1 MKRHMAI
8 PARPRMKT
16 PKKGKR
22 DIAATYNAFK
32 RHNGQLYT
40 GAKVGRGQRWRY
52 DQGEWKERKL
62 TPDKWEFAYSVTK
75 RRAGHAPE
83 GSGAPVGTEYH
94 WYILAHQVVKKINAN
109 DYTTSMTGRK
119 YKVAHKRADKE
130 AWSSNEHAQNR
141 RVIMFLEEMLRE
153 LKRQTPVSL
162 PAKRADGGGRARSH
176 FNGDGDGVSEKARE
190 KAGKEPAR
198 WPREVP
204 MAAGSSKTRTSRTVR
219 RAR

>member
-130 AWSSNEHAQNR
+130 AWSSNERAQNK

-153 LKRQTPVSL
+153 LKRQTPVAL
-162 PAKRADGGGRARSH
+162 PAKRAGVRRANS
-176 FNGDGDGVSEKARE
+176 NGDGDGVSEMARE
-190 KAGKEPAR
+190 RVGRKKPIR
-198 WPREVP
+198 SPRALP
-204 MAAGSSKTRTSRTVR
+204 MAAGSSKAARPTSRG
-219 RAR
+219 ARNPH

>member
-1 MKRHMAI
+1 MKRHMSI
-8 PARPRMKT
+8 PAPPRMKT

-22 DIAATYNAFK
+22 NIAATYNAFK
-32 RHNGQLYT
+32 QHNGQLYT
-40 GAKVGRGQRWRY
+40 GAKVGRGQKWRY
-52 DQGEWKERKL
+52 DQGEWKERKV
-62 TPDKWEFAYSVTK
+62 TPDKWEFTYEVTK

-119 YKVAHKRADKE
+119 YKVAHKRASKE
-130 AWSSNEHAQNR
+130 TWSATEKAQNK

-162 PAKRADGGGRARSH
+162 PARGNGNVRARL
-176 FNGDGDGVSEKARE
+176 NAQGDGDGVSE
-190 KAGKEPAR
+190 
-198 WPREVP
+198 
-204 MAAGSSKTRTSRTVR
+204 
-219 RAR
+219 RARRQKPGPRDIPVAASPKPSRATTTRGARRGH

>member
-8 PARPRMKT
+8 PTPPRMKT

-32 RHNGQLYT
+32 QHNGQLYT
-40 GAKVGRGQRWRY
+40 GAKVGRGQKWRY
-52 DQGEWKERKL
+52 DQGEWKERKI
-62 TPDKWEFAYSVTK
+62 TPDKWEFNYEVTK

-109 DYTTSMTGRK
+109 DYTTSMSGRK
-119 YKVAHKRADKE
+119 YKVAHKRASKE
-130 AWSSNEHAQNR
+130 TWSSTERAQNQ

-153 LKRQTPVSL
+153 LKGQTPVSQ
-162 PAKRADGGGRARSH
+162 PSKSKRVNGHLRVRANA
-176 FNGDGDGVSEKARE
+176 NGDGDGVSERARRVKPSSRE
-190 KAGKEPAR
+190 SVAAATRKS
-198 WPREVP
+198 PR
-204 MAAGSSKTRTSRTVR
+204 ATTSRSAR
-219 RAR
+219 RGH

>member
-1 MKRHMAI
+1 MKRHMSI
-8 PARPRMKT
+8 PVPPRMKT

-22 DIAATYNAFK
+22 NIAATYNAFK

-40 GAKVGRGQRWRY
+40 GAKVGRGQKWRY

-62 TPDKWEFAYSVTK
+62 TPDKWEFTYAVTK

-94 WYILAHQVVKKINAN
+94 WYIIAHQVVKKINAN

-130 AWSSNEHAQNR
+130 AWSSTERAQNK

-153 LKRQTPVSL
+153 LKRQTPISL
-162 PAKRADGGGRARSH
+162 PAKRAGVLRANS
-176 FNGDGDGVSEKARE
+176 NGDGDGLSQKPRRRE
-190 KAGKEPAR
+190 QPAR
-198 WPREVP
+198 RELP
-204 MAAGSSKTRTSRTVR
+204 MAAKPARATTSRGVR
-219 RAR
+219 RAH